1 MLPNLFGSV
10 LDDLTAFSPAE
21 STNTPTVDW
30 STEQTI
36 RLLQQY
42 PSGVSRP
49 VLLTELEHRWRMYL
63 KRGEHVGKLKQ
74 AIVTKQLSLNDTFTG
89 DLTAIDEYRYAF
101 VTCKQFQYIIYS
113 PYFPVILLFL
123 LLLDVA
129 YAGARSVPTAFR
141 AQ

>member
-1 MLPNLFGSV
+1 MMLSILFESV

-21 STNTPTVDW
+21 VNNTPTADW
-30 STEQTI
+30 VIGQTI

-74 AIVTKQLSLNDTFTG
+74 AIVTKQLSLTDTFTG
-89 DLTAIDEYRYAF
+89 DLTPIDEYRYVCF
-101 VTCKQFQYIIYS
+101 FIES
-113 PYFPVILLFL
+113 FILH
-123 LLLDVA
+123 
-129 YAGARSVPTAFR
+129 T
-141 AQ
+141 

>member
-1 MLPNLFGSV
+1 MLSSLFGSV

-21 STNTPTVDW
+21 VSNRPTVDW
-30 STEQTI
+30 VIGQTI

-74 AIVTKQLSLNDTFTG
+74 AIVTKQLSLTDTFTG
-89 DLTAIDEYRYAF
+89 DLTPIDEYRYLYR
-101 VTCKQFQYIIYS
+101 C
-113 PYFPVILLFL
+113 LLYHSFSIP
-123 LLLDVA
+123 DKA
-129 YAGARSVPTAFR
+129 
-141 AQ
+141 